1 MPGIHHGKV
10 ISQEIR
16 ALSELWLQ
24 VTVKR
29 FKFSKQG
36 YIMKKTT
43 SVSNQKKE
51 AEDSK
56 LKPAEDISFPIIGIG
71 SSAGGLEAL
80 ELFLKNVQHPCGMA
94 FVIVQHLDPTHK
106 GIMVELLQRVTEMP
120 VCQVSDNLKIEPNH
134 VYLIPPNQD
143 MSMLHGILYLLDMVK
158 PRGLRLPID
167 FFFRSMAEDLK
178 QYSVGVILSG
188 MGSDGTLG
196 LRAIKEK
203 GGAVFVQDPATAK
216 FDGMPRSAIDEGL
229 ADIVATAETL
239 PFRISSYLKHIPA
252 ISKPAVTI
260 EERTMG
266 SLKKII
272 ILLRNQTGHDFSQY
286 KKNTIYRRIERRMGI
301 HEIDKIPDY
310 VRYLQ
315 ENPNEI
321 ELLFK
326 ELLIGVTS
334 FFRDPEAWESLKNE
348 GIPLI
353 LASRPSGGNVRA
365 WVAGCS
371 TGEEAYSLAIVFR
384 EVLTTMKH
392 TGNFKLQI
400 FATDIDKNAVEK
412 ARAAIYPSNILAD
425 VSPDRIKQYF
435 EKDDRGYKI
444 TREIRETIV
453 FAPHN
458 VIMDPPFSKL
468 DILLCRNL
476 LIYMEQ
482 DLQKKI
488 MRLFH
493 YSLNPGGILFLGSA
507 ETVGSNSQLFQSLD
521 SKARFFRHLDQEV
534 RPESFDFSGSVN
546 RYFHDIPVIPSPS
559 LKMIPVEPNLKTIS
573 DRLLLQ
579 HFTPAAVLTN
589 ENGDILY
596 INGRTGNYLE
606 PAAGKANLNI
616 FSMAREGIRYELN
629 LLFSTVLRQKGE
641 ISKKGVIFETNGKT
655 KILDL
660 TVKLIENPDSL
671 KNMVMIVFADVAQ
684 KASDASGQLP
694 LADINDSK
702 LLSLKAELKGAKE
715 EIITIREEMQ
725 TSEEELK
732 STNEEMQSANEE
744 MQSTNEELTTSKE
757 EMQSLN
763 EELQTVNQELQ
774 SKVTDLSQANNDMK
788 NLLNSTDIATLFLD
802 EKLNIRR
809 FTNRTASI
817 IKLIATDVG
826 RPVTDIVTDLHYPD
840 LADDA
845 REVLNTLV
853 FCEKEIY
860 ASNKRCFMVKI
871 MPYRT
876 LENRINGLVITFSDI
891 SIAKKLEESLREI
904 EQSSRFLI
912 DTLPVGIMLQDS
924 RGDIV
929 MTNRETERITGLSQ
943 KEMQGNNIADLQWKL
958 VRTDGSDFPH
968 ENHPAVVTLHSGKP
982 VHDVVMGIVHPH
994 DQKTRWIKVSTSN
1007 RLQDGS
1013 EKNFQV
1019 CTTFFEIDSPNQI
1032 PENI

>member
-1 MPGIHHGKV
+1 MF
-10 ISQEIR
+10 Q
-16 ALSELWLQ
+16 
-24 VTVKR
+24 
-29 FKFSKQG
+29 
-36 YIMKKTT
+36 
-43 SVSNQKKE
+43 
-51 AEDSK
+51 
-56 LKPAEDISFPIIGIG
+56 
-71 SSAGGLEAL
+71 
-80 ELFLKNVQHPCGMA
+80 
-94 FVIVQHLDPTHK
+94 
-106 GIMVELLQRVTEMP
+106 ELL
-120 VCQVSDNLKIEPNH
+120 
-134 VYLIPPNQD
+134 
-143 MSMLHGILYLLDMVK
+143 G
-158 PRGLRLPID
+158 
-167 FFFRSMAEDLK
+167 
-178 QYSVGVILSG
+178 
-188 MGSDGTLG
+188 LG
-196 LRAIKEK
+196 L
-203 GGAVFVQDPATAK
+203 
-216 FDGMPRSAIDEGL
+216 
-229 ADIVATAETL
+229 
-239 PFRISSYLKHIPA
+239 
-252 ISKPAVTI
+252 
-260 EERTMG
+260 
-266 SLKKII
+266 
-272 ILLRNQTGHDFSQY
+272 N
-286 KKNTIYRRIERRMGI
+286 
-301 HEIDKIPDY
+301 
-310 VRYLQ
+310 
-315 ENPNEI
+315 
-321 ELLFK
+321 
-326 ELLIGVTS
+326 
-334 FFRDPEAWESLKNE
+334 WE
-348 GIPLI
+348 
-353 LASRPSGGNVRA
+353 V
-365 WVAGCS
+365 V
-371 TGEEAYSLAIVFR
+371 
-384 EVLTTMKH
+384 
-392 TGNFKLQI
+392 
-400 FATDIDKNAVEK
+400 
-412 ARAAIYPSNILAD
+412 
-425 VSPDRIKQYF
+425 
-435 EKDDRGYKI
+435 
-444 TREIRETIV
+444 ETIV

-774 SKVTDLSQANNDMK
+774 SKVTDLSQANNDMR